1 MLFKLLLNFAN
12 VILAGMD
19 LQLWINSASKFMKLA
34 LTTAE
39 LKVRLNTLKI
49 LCLYSA
55 NEVSSADLVFLI
67 YSHTSSH
74 NNSDNNSDT
83 RH

>member
-1 MLFKLLLNFAN
+1 
-12 VILAGMD
+12 MD
-19 LQLWINSASKFMKLA
+19 LQLWIISASKFMKLA

-55 NEVSSADLVFLI
+55 NEVSNAALVFLI
-67 YSHTSSH
+67 CFHTSSH
-74 NNSDNNSDT
+74 NNADT